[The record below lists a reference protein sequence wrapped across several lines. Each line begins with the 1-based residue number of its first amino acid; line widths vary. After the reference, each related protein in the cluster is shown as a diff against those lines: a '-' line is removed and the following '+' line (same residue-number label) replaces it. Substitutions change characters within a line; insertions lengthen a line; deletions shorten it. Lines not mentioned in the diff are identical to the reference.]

1 MIGTASTSLDLPFSV
16 HIQPESI
23 SGLMQEVLLFS
34 PVNLRTLKNVY
45 IFQKSFSLFL
55 VISCAGP
62 LHDSRQASR
71 LFGSWQCHY
80 EAPQL
85 TTQAQLISGC
95 HV

>member
-1 MIGTASTSLDLPFSV
+1 MIGAASTSLDLPFSV

-62 LHDSRQASR
+62 LHDSWQASR